1 MVLNCNE
8 RFTIPLLSSKLYS
21 NYTDASPDVTAL
33 NLFTW
38 RYVDPGDEWAPNGID
53 VELRRI
59 TKGIEVVMETMEE
72 AAPFKEP
79 VDLILYPD
87 YCVAV
92 AMPTDLSTIRT
103 KLFNRFYP

>member
-1 MVLNCNE
+1 MVAD
-8 RFTIPLLSSKLYS
+8 T
-21 NYTDASPDVTAL
+21 SPDLTNL

-38 RYVDPGDEWAPNGID
+38 RYVEPGDEWAPNGID
-53 VELRRI
+53 AERRRI
-59 TKGIEVVMETMEE
+59 VKGIEVVMETMEE

-103 KLFNRFYP
+103 KLNSRFYP

>member
-1 MVLNCNE
+1 M
-8 RFTIPLLSSKLYS
+8 FTDD
-21 NYTDASPDVTAL
+21 TSPDLTNL

-38 RYVDPGDEWAPNGID
+38 RYVEPGDEWAPNGID
-53 VELRRI
+53 TEWRRI
-59 TKGIEVVMETMEE
+59 VKGIEVVMETMEE

-92 AMPTDLSTIRT
+92 AMPTDLSTIKT
-103 KLFNRFYP
+103 KLINKFYP